1 MKNLKNTSQ
10 CFVICGVGAAL
21 LIGPA
26 VSVQAGIT
34 TYSDSTTFDTAIA
47 TPLYVE
53 DFGPNASFPIT
64 TGVLNQFTSLVVADG
79 PPITPGE
86 ILPGATYSTP
96 IGTGNFFNID
106 AGGGYTGGFL
116 DSLNDSLP
124 NRALTV
130 TFDNPTDGFGFNA
143 NDLMGAFN
151 VTVNR
156 DDGASVSLNFAVAQT
171 MNFYGFIS
179 SSADITSL
187 TVHGDSGT
195 FAFALDNFTYPVS
208 AASSSVPDG
217 GSSLTLLGFGLTGI
231 ALARR
236 RLAKA

>member
-1 MKNLKNTSQ
+1 MKNLKKTSQ

-53 DFGPNASFPIT
+53 NFGANASFPIT
-64 TGVLNQFTSLVVADG
+64 TGVLNQYTSLVVADG

-86 ILPGATYSTP
+86 ILPGVTYSTP
-96 IGTGNFFNID
+96 IGSGNFFNID
-106 AGGGYTGGFL
+106 FGGGYTGGFL
-116 DSLNDSLP
+116 DSVEDTL
-124 NRALTV
+124 ALTV
-130 TFDNPTDGFGFNA
+130 TFDKPTEGFGFNA
-143 NDLMGAFN
+143 NSLMGAFE

-156 DDGASVSLNFAVAQT
+156 DDGASVSLNFAQAQA

-179 SSADITSL
+179 SSTDITSL
-187 TVHGDSGT
+187 TVLGDSST
-195 FAFALDNFTYPVS
+195 FSFALDNFTYPVS